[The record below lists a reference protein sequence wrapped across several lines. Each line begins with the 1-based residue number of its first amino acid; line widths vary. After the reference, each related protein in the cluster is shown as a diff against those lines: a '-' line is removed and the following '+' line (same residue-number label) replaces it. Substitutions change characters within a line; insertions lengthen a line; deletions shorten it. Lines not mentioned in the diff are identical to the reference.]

1 MAAMNELGRL
11 LIIVGAGLLL
21 AGVLLVVGALLP
33 WFGNLPGDIVVNRD
47 NFTLYAPIV
56 TMILVMFLFVIS
68 VLLYMSWKGFKDA
81 HEAQAEAVAAS
92 LRDDL
97 TGLAH
102 RREMLAVLGRCLA
115 AAPAGGQPVLA
126 I

>member
-56 TMILVMFLFVIS
+56 TMILVSLLLT
-68 VLLYMSWKGFKDA
+68 VLLNVIGPLF
-81 HEAQAEAVAAS
+81 
-92 LRDDL
+92 R
-97 TGLAH
+97 
-102 RREMLAVLGRCLA
+102 
-115 AAPAGGQPVLA
+115 
-126 I
+126 